1 MYIVW
6 CIVGSVLWGLAG
18 RADIS
23 ILRQRPA
30 DDELLTADTAAL
42 TLLLLLPTLHCTH
55 TNTAGIT
62 APYQAV
68 LQCTLHNMC
77 ESCFAVQK
85 ETWWLTQCT

>member
-30 DDELLTADTAAL
+30 DDELLTANTATVAAL
-42 TLLLLLPTLHCTH
+42 TLTLLLTA
-55 TNTAGIT
+55 NTAGIT
-62 APYQAV
+62 V
-68 LQCTLHNMC
+68 L
-77 ESCFAVQK
+77 
-85 ETWWLTQCT
+85 

>member
-30 DDELLTADTAAL
+30 DDELLTANTAATAAAAADCQHCTVL
-42 TLLLLLPTLHCTH
+42 TPTLL
-55 TNTAGIT
+55 
-62 APYQAV
+62 
-68 LQCTLHNMC
+68 
-77 ESCFAVQK
+77 E
-85 ETWWLTQCT
+85 

>member
-30 DDELLTADTAAL
+30 DDELLTADTAA
-42 TLLLLLPTLHCTH
+42 TAAAAATA
-55 TNTAGIT
+55 NTALHSHQHCWNNCTVPSCTSMHT
-62 APYQAV
+62 AQHV
-68 LQCTLHNMC
+68 
-77 ESCFAVQK
+77 
-85 ETWWLTQCT
+85 

>member
-30 DDELLTADTAAL
+30 DDELLTADTAAAAAAAADCQHCTAL
-42 TLLLLLPTLHCTH
+42 TPTLL
-55 TNTAGIT
+55 
-62 APYQAV
+62 
-68 LQCTLHNMC
+68 
-77 ESCFAVQK
+77 E
-85 ETWWLTQCT
+85 